1 MTAGQRA
8 REVNSAGDD
17 SWRHLSLSL
26 TREQKYSI
34 QQEETNGARI
44 QKRQHLLLC
53 IADAIYLP
61 PSKKK

>member
-17 SWRHLSLSL
+17 SWRHLSLS
-26 TREQKYSI
+26 RVNKNI

-53 IADAIYLP
+53 IADAIYIFP
-61 PSKKK
+61 PQKKK